1 MSNRDALAAI
11 ASRWISLWCVPI
23 DWSVFRSLHAD
34 DFEDRAS
41 AGRPATRDGF
51 AQGLAELVRAFPDLQ
66 TRVEDLVIDE
76 AASKVAVRWSAT
88 GTNRGRYLGIGPTNR
103 RTALSG
109 IEIIEVRDG
118 RVVRRWGDWDPS
130 GHRAA
135 PMAADELVARYLDRL
150 GVTTRGLA
158 DLHLA
163 HLLAVPFENLS
174 IHTNERIHLD
184 ADWLF
189 DKLVTRRRGG
199 FCYELNG
206 LFAELLR
213 ALGHRVDLLA
223 ARVVRSDGTLGIP
236 FDHLCLRVDDVWLAD
251 VGFGDGFI
259 TPLRLDTEQVQHD
272 GRRGFRIVDDGGM
285 RFVEDA
291 GRRVYAFELA
301 PHALADFTPGCE
313 YHQTSPDSHFT
324 RGRVISRLT
333 PSGRV
338 TLRADRLI
346 TTDLAGAKTETPVG
360 GDWGRLLAEHFGIA

>member
-11 ASRWISLWCVPI
+11 ASRWISLWCVPV
-23 DWSVFRSLHAD
+23 DWPAFRLLHAD

-41 AGRPATRDGF
+41 AGRPATREGF
-51 AQGLAELVRAFPDLQ
+51 AQGLADLVRAFPDLQ
-66 TRVEDLVIDE
+66 ARVEDLVIDE
-76 AASKVAVRWSAT
+76 ATSRVAVRWSAT
-88 GTNRGRYLGIGPTNR
+88 GTNRERYLGIGPTNR

-109 IEIIEVRDG
+109 TEIIEVRDG
-118 RVVRRWGDWDPS
+118 RIVRRWGDWDPS

-135 PMAADELVARYLDRL
+135 PRTSGELVARYLDRL
-150 GVTTRGLA
+150 GVTARGLA

-174 IHTNERIHLD
+174 IHANERIHLD
-184 ADWLF
+184 VDWLF
-189 DKLVTRRRGG
+189 DKLVARRRGG

-223 ARVVRSDGTLGIP
+223 ARVVAADGTLGIP
-236 FDHLCLRVDDVWLAD
+236 FDHMCLRVDDVWLAD
-251 VGFGDGFI
+251 VGFGDSFI
-259 TPLRLDTEQVQHD
+259 TPLRLDTREAQHD
-272 GRRGFRIVDDGGM
+272 GRRSFRIAQDGDA

-301 PHALADFTPGCE
+301 PRALADFAPGCE
-313 YHQTSPDSHFT
+313 HHQTSPASHFT
-324 RGRVISRLT
+324 RGRVVSRLL

-338 TLRADRLI
+338 TLRDDRLI
-346 TTDLAGAKTETPVG
+346 TTDLAGAKTETAVG
-360 GDWGRLLAEHFGIA
+360 DDWRRLLADHFGIA

>member
-1 MSNRDALAAI
+1 MSNRDALAAT
-11 ASRWISLWCVPI
+11 AARWISLWCAPF
-23 DWSVFRSLHAD
+23 DDAALRALHAGD
-34 DFEDRAS
+34 DF
-41 AGRPATRDGF
+41 
-51 AQGLAELVRAFPDLQ
+51 AQRHAELVRAFPDLQ
-66 TRVEDLVIDE
+66 VRAEDIVIDD
-76 AASKVAVRWSAT
+76 AAAKAAVRWSAT
-88 GTNRGRYLGIGPTNR
+88 GTNRERFLGIGPTHR

-118 RVVRRWGDWDPS
+118 RIVRRWGDRDTS

-135 PMAADELVARYLDRL
+135 PMASEELVARYLDRL

-184 ADWLF
+184 VDWLF
-189 DKLVTRRRGG
+189 DKIVTRRRGG

-236 FDHLCLRVDDVWLAD
+236 FDHMCLRVDHAWLAD
-251 VGFGDGFI
+251 VGFGDSFI
-259 TPLRLDTEQVQHD
+259 TPLRLDTREAQPD
-272 GRRGFRIVDDGGM
+272 GRRSFRIVEDGGA
-285 RFVEDA
+285 RFVEDT
-291 GRRVYAFELA
+291 GRRVYAFDLT
-301 PHALADFTPGCE
+301 PRALADFAPGCE
-313 YHQTSPDSHFT
+313 HHQTSPDSHFT
-324 RGRVISRLT
+324 RGRVVSRLT

-338 TLRADRLI
+338 TLRDDRLI
-346 TTDLAGAKTETPVG
+346 TTDLAGAKTEIAVEG
-360 GDWGRLLAEHFGIA
+360 NWRQLLAEHFGIA